1 MYSEKYFKNHI
12 LWIRIKRL
20 LFMLIF
26 SIIGCIIG
34 VILSSYIVDILQFDW
49 NLKPLTIAGSTI
61 IFFII
66 SVLVTSNSSRYVQD
80 CLWKIETLHTLN
92 NLSNKLDIIK
102 SLEHNSEELSEYFSE
117 IKKGLIDE
125 NKFTE
130 SNKIDIINKVID
142 NKETISSDRI
152 PSSEENQEVTNI
164 EEIPQETEPTTNFK
178 EEIENNNMMQN
189 KDTDEKAEQE
199 NNQDN
204 NEKVPNHSAN
214 NNNNSNSK
222 KKNRKKN
229 KKKGKKK

>member
-34 VILSSYIVDILQFDW
+34 VISSSYIVDILQFDW

-178 EEIENNNMMQN
+178 EEIENNIIQN
-189 KDTDEKAEQE
+189 NDTDEKNEQE
-199 NNQDN
+199 NNQDDN
-204 NEKVPNHSAN
+204 KKVPNHNAN
-214 NNNNSNSK
+214 NNKNSNSK